1 MSVAVDI
8 FKYRSVGPRA
18 FSRFLIDAFFFFR
31 IDPIFSHSFL
41 SLFCASLCVSFD
53 LFSLV
58 LSFALFTFC
67 HFNSFLRLFR
77 FLKILSFSY
86 LPVFCLYCFFSST
99 PSLHPLSFATVSMLL
114 FFFLSLFLFCLSLSL
129 SLFFS
134 GTLQLFLIFS
144 FPLLFSL
151 LSCAVLRF
159 FKVLFQFSF
168 SFLPVS
174 LISVFFNDF
183 GFPIHLS
190 VFHSHISIFF
200 FKYVFPKFF
209 CGFLFLS
216 FPDISVSCFST
227 LFISISL
234 FSISISRVSLF
245 FFLLTTLFFG
255 GLTFYVFAGFLMS
268 SVFSFPPFFLFSFT
282 LLQLSLSF
290 VFSLSFSLFCILYI
304 LSDPFFFSLSHF
316 FSLTLYFPRLFTSYS
331 LCTFS
336 LLCLFLISIS
346 IISLVYLSLYF
357 FSNSFFYLLFYT
369 FYIYSHHFYC
379 FFYFSFLL
387 FYSLSLSL
395 SLSLPPF
402 VFQPF
407 FLSLQFFPSKIP
419 FPVHLF
425 HFRPPRSRRLFL
437 RFQFV
442 ADCLTRRSSAACP
455 P

>member
-8 FKYRSVGPRA
+8 FKYRSVWPRA
-18 FSRFLIDAFFFFR
+18 FFRFLIDAFFFFR

-99 PSLHPLSFATVSMLL
+99 PSLHPSLLQLFLCSFSFFSHS
-114 FFFLSLFLFCLSLSL
+114 FFFIFLSL

-174 LISVFFNDF
+174 LISVFFHDF

-190 VFHSHISIFF
+190 VFHSHVSIFF

-234 FSISISRVSLF
+234 SSISISRVSLF
-245 FFLLTTLFFG
+245 FLSSHYSFFRRAYILRFRWFSYVFKFFLFLLSFS
-255 GLTFYVFAGFLMS
+255 FLLLY
-268 SVFSFPPFFLFSFT
+268 FSFP
-282 LLQLSLSF
+282 
-290 VFSLSFSLFCILYI
+290 SLSFSP
-304 LSDPFFFSLSHF
+304 SHSPFFVLFTFFLTHF
-316 FSLTLYFPRLFTSYS
+316 FSR
-331 LCTFS
+331 
-336 LLCLFLISIS
+336 FLI
-346 IISLVYLSLYF
+346 
-357 FSNSFFYLLFYT
+357 FS
-369 FYIYSHHFYC
+369 
-379 FFYFSFLL
+379 
-387 FYSLSLSL
+387 
-395 SLSLPPF
+395 
-402 VFQPF
+402 V
-407 FLSLQFFPSKIP
+407 
-419 FPVHLF
+419 
-425 HFRPPRSRRLFL
+425 
-437 RFQFV
+437 
-442 ADCLTRRSSAACP
+442 
-455 P
+455 